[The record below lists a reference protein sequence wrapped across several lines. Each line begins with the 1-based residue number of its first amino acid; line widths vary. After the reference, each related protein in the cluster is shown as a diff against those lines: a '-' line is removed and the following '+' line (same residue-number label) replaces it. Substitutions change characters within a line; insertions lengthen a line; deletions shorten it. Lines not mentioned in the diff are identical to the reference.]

1 MNINKFPLVI
11 KTITILSLALCI
23 ISFLLSNKLVYQPF
37 YAFSITL
44 FTVFYHFAVRL
55 LVGGVTNKILNNK
68 VDYNKIWFKQRK
80 FEQKLYKKLKVKKW
94 KAKVPTYEPE
104 LFSIDEHSLD
114 EIAGAMCQS
123 EIVHEIN
130 VLISFVPIIFSI
142 FVGDFWVF
150 FITSILSA
158 MLDLVFVIIQRYNRP
173 RVIRLMKMK

>member
-1 MNINKFPLVI
+1 MNKSKFPLVM
-11 KTITILSLALCI
+11 KMITILRFVLCI

-37 YAFSITL
+37 YAFAITF
-44 FTVFYHFAVRL
+44 FTVFYHFAMRL
-55 LVGGVTNKILNNK
+55 LVGGVADKILNNK

-80 FEQKLYKKLKVKKW
+80 FEQKLYKKLKVKNW

-158 MLDLVFVIIQRYNRP
+158 MFDLVFVIIQRYNRP